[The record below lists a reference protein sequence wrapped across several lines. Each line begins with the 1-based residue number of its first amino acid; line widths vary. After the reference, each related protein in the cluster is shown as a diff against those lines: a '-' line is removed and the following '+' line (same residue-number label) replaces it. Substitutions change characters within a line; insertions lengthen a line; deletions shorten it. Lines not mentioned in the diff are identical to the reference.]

1 MGIINVD
8 LGDRGYSVAVGKNL
22 LNNGLLYDF
31 LGDYPKALIVTDDG
45 VPTEYVNSVASFC
58 KESFIYT
65 LNQGD
70 DSKNMDNYA
79 ALLSFMLDKGFT
91 RKDCVAAVGGGMVGD
106 IAGFAAASYMRGI
119 AFFNFPTTLLSMVDS
134 SVGGKT
140 GINFGGVKN
149 IVGAFYQPKTVFAD
163 IKTLKTLPQR
173 QKAAGMAEAVKM
185 ALTSDKEL
193 FEFIENAEDPFAH
206 LDEIIP
212 RAIGIK
218 KNVVEQDEKE
228 AGLRRVLNFGHTLA
242 HAIEPITELYH
253 GECVALGM
261 LPMCSDDV
269 RSRLLNILK
278 KLSLPT
284 GAAFDREAAYEIMLH
299 DKKGESGFVNA
310 ILVNEVGSFEEAKL
324 TFEELGEKLNSIHL

>member
-1 MGIINVD
+1 MGIINVE
-8 LGDRGYSVAVGKNL
+8 LGKQGYPVVVGKKIINTDL
-22 LNNGLLYDF
+22 PWYF
-31 LGDYPKALIVTDDG
+31 IGDYPNVLIVTDDG
-45 VPTEYVNSVASFC
+45 VPAEYAQTVAQHCRQSYV
-58 KESFIYT
+58 YT
-65 LNQGD
+65 LPQGEA
-70 DSKNMDNYA
+70 SKSMENYA
-79 ALLSFMLDKGFT
+79 SILSFMLDKGFT
-91 RKDCVAAVGGGMVGD
+91 RKDCVIAVGGGMVGD
-106 IAGFAAASYMRGI
+106 IAAFAAASYMRGI

-149 IVGAFYQPKTVFAD
+149 IVGAFYQPKAVFAD

-284 GAAFDREAAYEIMLH
+284 GAAFDKGAAYEIMLH